1 MLSGS
6 LSLLSPRTDSEQH
19 GAQAEAAATG
29 SEKPGAEKPREADAA
44 VAMRPCFKQ
53 PGA

>member
-19 GAQAEAAATG
+19 GAQAEAAA
-29 SEKPGAEKPREADAA
+29 SEKPGAEQPREADAA
-44 VAMRPCFKQ
+44 VAMQPCSKQ